1 MKAGLPICVYQAL
14 LIVIQFAAEMI
25 DKINE

>member
-1 MKAGLPICVYQAL
+1 MMAGLPICVYQAL
-14 LIVIQFAAEMI
+14 LIVIQFAAEMT